1 MLKFIYVL
9 CVKFLIMVRY
19 QKSLEENPLA
29 CK

>member
-9 CVKFLIMVRY
+9 CVKFLTMVRY
-19 QKSLEENPLA
+19 QPLEENPLA